1 MNSPNNDRVSK
12 RAYEIWEREG
22 RPHGRHEQHWHA
34 ALREIGEEGSDG
46 GAVSGAQPIGDGA
59 DAEQPRSNADARLSV
74 TPAASVPA
82 KPTGAAKPKRTAKPK
97 PSPKR
102 KS

>member
-1 MNSPNNDRVSK
+1 MNSPNNDRISK

-22 RPHGRHEQHWHA
+22 RPQGRHEHHWHA

-46 GAVSGAQPIGDGA
+46 GAVSGGQPMGDGP
-59 DAEQPRSNADARLSV
+59 DAEQPHSNADARLSDS
-74 TPAASVPA
+74 PAAIVPDA
-82 KPTGAAKPKRTAKPK
+82 PATGAARPKRTRM
-97 PSPKR
+97 PKR